1 MLNTFGNV
9 MFLIFFLTRERFF
22 YFYSTLFSSTVFLF
36 QYERDGYLAVKDIFN
51 EDEKKELTEAMDE
64 LIEM

>member
-1 MLNTFGNV
+1 MYPFDKV
-9 MFLIFFLTRERFF
+9 
-22 YFYSTLFSSTVFLF
+22 TLFPLFFF

-51 EDEKKELTEAMDE
+51 EEEKKELIGAMDE